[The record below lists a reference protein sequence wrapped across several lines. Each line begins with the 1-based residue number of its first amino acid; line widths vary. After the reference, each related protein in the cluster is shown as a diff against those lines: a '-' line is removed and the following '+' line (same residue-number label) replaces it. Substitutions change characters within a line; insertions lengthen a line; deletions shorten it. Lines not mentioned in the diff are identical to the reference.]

1 MENCKLR
8 DILCQQDPH
17 HDFSRN
23 IHPRD
28 LDLFIS
34 SLPKITNYLFAFSQ
48 PIYAIYT
55 VKVPLQPF

>member
-8 DILCQQDPH
+8 DKLCQQDPH

-23 IHPRD
+23 IRPRD

-34 SLPKITNYLFAFSQ
+34 SLPKITNYFLAFSQ
-48 PIYAIYT
+48 PNYAI
-55 VKVPLQPF
+55 

>member
-8 DILCQQDPH
+8 DKLCQQDPR

-23 IHPRD
+23 IRPRD

-34 SLPKITNYLFAFSQ
+34 SLPKITNYFFAFSQ
-48 PIYAIYT
+48 PNYAI
-55 VKVPLQPF
+55 